1 MTFKYRYRK
10 QIIITL
16 IVFILIGTSSFFL
29 YSNFKSSKKKEKE
42 GNLLAIEKKEKKEE
56 KKKEEVEKVVPI
68 MVDVKGEV
76 MNPGIYTLDPEKRVI
91 DAIQMAGGLT
101 NQADTSVLNLSKK
114 LKDEMVIIIYS
125 RYEVENFEKTKEKE
139 EILHQ
144 ECVKGVNA
152 LENNACIEKEEN
164 QVSSSNKVSINQ
176 ATKEEFMQLE
186 GIGEAKAN
194 AIVEYRNTNGP
205 FQAIEDIKNVSG
217 IGDSLFDKI
226 KENITL

>member
-16 IVFILIGTSSFFL
+16 IVFTLIGMSSFFL
-29 YSNFKSSKKKEKE
+29 YSNLKSSNKKEKKE
-42 GNLLAIEKKEKKEE
+42 NQQTIEKKEKKEE
-56 KKKEEVEKVVPI
+56 KKKEEVEKVEPI

-76 MNPGIYTLDPEKRVI
+76 MNPGIYTLNPEKRVI

-101 NQADTSVLNLSKK
+101 NQADTSVLNLSEK
-114 LKDEMVIIIYS
+114 LKDEMVIIVYS
-125 RYEVENFEKTKEKE
+125 HYEVENFEKTKEKE

-152 LENNACIEKEEN
+152 LENNACIEEEK

-186 GIGEAKAN
+186 GIGESKAN